1 MEVVSFRVSRELKK
15 KMEELSHINW
25 SEVVRRAIAE
35 EIAKQEAARIDRGQA
50 LRALLEL
57 YSIRQEARG
66 WDSLAEIKKWRRR
79 L

>member
-15 KMEELSHINW
+15 KMEELSHVNW

-35 EIAKQEAARIDRGQA
+35 EVARQEALRIDRERA

-57 YSIRQEARG
+57 YSLRQEAGG

-79 L
+79 S

>member
-1 MEVVSFRVSRELKK
+1 MSFRVSRELKR

-35 EIAKQEAARIDRGQA
+35 EIARQETLRIDRERA

-57 YSIRQEARG
+57 YSLRQEARG
-66 WDSLAEIKKWRRR
+66 WDSLAEIKKWRGRS
-79 L
+79 